1 MIASWELFKPSPM
14 LNCSRNFSISGQ
26 ETPHGQLVS
35 RKLRGESWEGSVP
48 RGKRGCLQQ
57 PDQEKQK
64 IRIGSGYAAIM
75 VLCADDGS
83 GGVKVC
89 NEDARGS

>member
-1 MIASWELFKPSPM
+1 
-14 LNCSRNFSISGQ
+14 
-26 ETPHGQLVS
+26 
-35 RKLRGESWEGSVP
+35 
-48 RGKRGCLQQ
+48 LQQ

-83 GGVKVC
+83 GGVKVR